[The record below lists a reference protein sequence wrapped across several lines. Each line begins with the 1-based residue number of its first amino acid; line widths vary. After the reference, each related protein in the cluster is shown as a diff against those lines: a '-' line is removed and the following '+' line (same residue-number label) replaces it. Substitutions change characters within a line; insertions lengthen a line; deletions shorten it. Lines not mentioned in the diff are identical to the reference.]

1 MDEVGALARLGGGE
15 QVVDEHAAGADEAA
29 DVDVDHLLPLGDLGL
44 LERGAEHHAGVRDD
58 EVDAAELGADGVGD
72 ALDVVR
78 VGDVGGDGEDAF
90 EGLEAIGAA
99 GDGGDPRAL
108 VREPLRG
115 RGSDAAAGSGDDG
128 DAAFK

>member
-1 MDEVGALARLGGGE
+1 MNARPVRM
-15 QVVDEHAAGADEAA
+15 QAA

-78 VGDVGGDGEDAF
+78 VGDVGGDREDAF

-108 VREPLRG
+108 VAR
-115 RGSDAAAGSGDDG
+115 AAGRSRRRCRCWLR
-128 DAAFK
+128 

>member
-1 MDEVGALARLGGGE
+1 MSATRWTSSGLAMS
-15 QVVDEHAAGADEAA
+15 AAIGK
-29 DVDVDHLLPLGDLGL
+29 
-44 LERGAEHHAGVRDD
+44 
-58 EVDAAELGADGVGD
+58 
-72 ALDVVR
+72 
-78 VGDVGGDGEDAF
+78 DAF

-108 VREPLRG
+108 VREPLGG